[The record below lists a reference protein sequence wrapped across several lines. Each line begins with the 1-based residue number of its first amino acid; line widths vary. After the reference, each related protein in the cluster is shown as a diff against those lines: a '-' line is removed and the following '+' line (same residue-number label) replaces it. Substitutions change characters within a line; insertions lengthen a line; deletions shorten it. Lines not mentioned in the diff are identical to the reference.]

1 MFGLRFVKVAPTTY
15 LMFFRSGRVERQ
27 GAGLSGFYYAP
38 TTTLVAVPVGSQ
50 EQGFIFEH
58 ATADFQH
65 VTVQGQVTFRVA
77 EPERTAGLLNFALDR
92 RGRGYASDDPQKLAS
107 RVVKLLEVA
116 VHDAVLRLRLVDA
129 LRAAADVARTVDAGL
144 KAHPEIVALG
154 LEIQSVAILAI
165 KPTPETARALEAEA
179 REAILRSA
187 DDAVY
192 ARRNSAVEQE
202 RAIRESEL
210 ETEIAVEQKKRTIR
224 EVQMDAEASVQRK
237 KHELRA
243 TAMEADIGLETQRKD
258 FVVLNADNTRTLAE
272 AEAHR
277 MRAVMAALQSVDP
290 RVVQA
295 IAATGM
301 QPAQLI
307 ALAFGGIADK
317 AERIGQ
323 LNVSPELLQSL
334 AAAVKEP
341 VSVVKR

>member
-1 MFGLRFVKVAPTTY
+1 MFGLRFVKVAPTTH
-15 LMFFRSGRVERQ
+15 LMFFRSGRAARQ

-38 TTTLVAVPVGSQ
+38 TTTLVSVPVGSQ
-50 EQGFIFEH
+50 EQGFIFEQ
-58 ATADFQH
+58 ATSDFQH

-77 EPERTAGLLNFALDR
+77 EPERTAALLNFALDR
-92 RGRGYASDDPQKLAS
+92 RGRAYASDDPQKLAS

-116 VHDAVLRLRLVDA
+116 VHDAILRLRLVDA
-129 LRAAADVARTVDAGL
+129 LRAAADVARIVDAGL
-144 KAHPEIVALG
+144 KTHPEIVALG

-165 KPTPETARALEAEA
+165 KPTPETSRALEAEA
-179 REAILRSA
+179 REAILRAA

-202 RAIRESEL
+202 RAIRENEL

-258 FVVLNADNTRTLAE
+258 FVALNAENAHTLAE

-290 RVVQA
+290 RIVQA
-295 IAATGM
+295 IAAIGM
-301 QPAQLI
+301 QPAQLV
-307 ALAFGGIADK
+307 ALAFGAIAEN

-323 LNVSPELLQSL
+323 LNISPELLQSL
-334 AAAVKEP
+334 ATAVKEP